1 MQLDDLIEKL
11 KRQEKVCGK
20 QMNQFESNGF
30 RSLED
35 DIEFI
40 EVAWEQY
47 MINKK
52 LIQITLKKLEDY
64 ERCIS
69 RHGKVQG

>member
-1 MQLDDLIEKL
+1 MQLVDLIVKL
-11 KRQEKVCGK
+11 KRQEKACSN
-20 QMNQFESNGF
+20 QISQFESKGF
-30 RSLED
+30 KSLED

-40 EVAWEQY
+40 EIAWEQY
-47 MINKK
+47 IINKK